1 MEPISKSVVRKDHA
15 PKITGTSIY
24 VDDYANTGVLTGRF
38 LRSKTARARIVSVTV
53 PELPPGYFYVDKDDV
68 PGVNKVHIVMD
79 DTPVFAQDTVEYI
92 GEPIAMVV
100 GPDVRQVETIL
111 AGIRVEYEE
120 LEPVLD
126 LRRADTVFF
135 DYEYGRGDLE
145 KAFAEADQVFTEEFS
160 TGYQDQTYLETQG
173 MMAQPEP
180 DGRMFV
186 HGSLQCV
193 YYVHTALMQAL
204 GCGPEDVHVLQDV
217 TGGGFGGKE
226 DFPSI
231 LGCQVAV
238 AAKKAGA
245 PVRCVFS
252 RREDLEFT
260 PKRHPSLCTYR
271 AAVKDGR
278 VTAMDIEV
286 LFNAGAY
293 TTLSAVVLQRGVIC
307 ASGVYNIEHLHVH
320 GKALKT
326 NTVPSGAYRGFG
338 APQTFF
344 AVEMFMDHI
353 AKDLGEDSL
362 EFKEKHLVKQGD
374 KTSTSG
380 IYHFPVPLPD
390 MIEEVNAAC
399 DFRRKHKE
407 YALPQTG
414 RFRRGIGMS
423 LYFHGAGFTGSGE
436 RDIIKAV
443 CRLAKHADGTVE
455 ILAANG
461 EIGQGLRTT
470 FPKIVAKELGL
481 PLEKVRFE
489 HPDTARVPDSGPTVA
504 SRSLM
509 IVGELLRR
517 CAVRLRETWVDGEEQ
532 MVEEHFKEPDF
543 MIPFYLDKFQG
554 DAYPTYAWGVNAI
567 EVEVDTY
574 TGLTKILGAYGSF
587 DVGTPMDEGIV
598 MGQMEGGFLQGI
610 GYASMESMD
619 YDSRGR
625 IRNNSFS
632 DYLIPTA
639 ADVPNLTCMLH
650 VEKYP
655 DGPYGAKGAGELP
668 LVGAPGAYVEAMEQA
683 LGGSVR
689 LRHAPF
695 TPEDTMKVIAKEGL

>member
-100 GPDVRQVETIL
+100 GPDVRQVEAIL

-353 AKDLGEDSL
+353 AKDLGEGSL

-481 PLEKVRFE
+481 PLEKVCFE

>member
-1 MEPISKSVVRKDHA
+1 MEPISKSVVRKDHE
-15 PKITGTSIY
+15 PKMSGRSLY
-24 VDDYANTGVLTGRF
+24 VGDYGNEGVLTGKF
-38 LRSKTARARIVSVTV
+38 LRAKAARARILSVKV
-53 PELPPGYFYVDKDDV
+53 PELPPGYFYIDRRDV

-79 DTPVFAQDTVEYI
+79 DTPVFAEDITEYI
-92 GEPIAMVV
+92 GEPIAMVA
-100 GPDVRQVETIL
+100 GPDPKKVDELLAAIQVDW
-111 AGIRVEYEE
+111 EE

-126 LRRADTVFF
+126 IRKSDTVFF
-135 DYEYGRGDLE
+135 DYEYGKGNLE
-145 KAFAEADQVFTEEFS
+145 EAFAQADKVYEEEFS
-160 TGYQDQTYLETQG
+160 TGYQDQTYLETQA
-173 MMAQPEP
+173 MMAEPEEN
-180 DGRMFV
+180 GRMFV
-186 HGSLQCV
+186 HGSLQCA

-204 GCGPEDVHVLQDV
+204 GCGPDEVHVLQDV

-231 LGCQVAV
+231 LGCQAAV
-238 AAKKAGA
+238 AARKAGA
-245 PVRCVFS
+245 PVRCVFD

-271 AAVKDGR
+271 AAVKDGC
-278 VTAMDIEV
+278 VTALDIEV

-307 ASGVYNIEHLHVH
+307 ASGVYNIPNLHVH
-320 GKALKT
+320 GKAMKT

-344 AVEMFMDHI
+344 AVEMLMDHI

-362 EFKEKHLVKQGD
+362 DFKERHLVKQGD
-374 KTSTSG
+374 STSTSG
-380 IYHFPVPLPD
+380 VYHFPVPLPA
-390 MIEEVNAAC
+390 MIDEVDAAC
-399 DFRRKHKE
+399 DFRRKHRE
-407 YALPQTG
+407 YALPQSG

-423 LYFHGAGFTGSGE
+423 MYFHGAGFTGSGE

-443 CRLAKHADGTVE
+443 CRLLKRADGTVE

-470 FPKIVAKELGL
+470 FPKIVANELGL
-481 PLEKVRFE
+481 PLDKVFYE

-517 CAVRLRETWVDGEEQ
+517 CAVRLKEEWRDGEEQ
-532 MVEEHFKEPDF
+532 VVEEHFREPDF

-574 TGLTKILGAYGSF
+574 TGLTRILGAYGSF

-598 MGQMEGGFLQGI
+598 LGQMEGGFLQGI
-610 GYASMESMD
+610 GYASMESMS

-625 IRNNSFS
+625 IRSNSFS

-639 ADVPNLTCMLH
+639 ADVPNLKCMLH

-683 LGGSVR
+683 LGGRVR
-689 LRHAPF
+689 LHHAPF
-695 TPEDTMKVIAKEGL
+695 TPEDAMKVIAKEGV

>member
-100 GPDVRQVETIL
+100 GPDVRQVEAIL

-173 MMAQPEP
+173 MMAEPEP
-180 DGRMFV
+180 DGRLFV

>member
-1 MEPISKSVVRKDHA
+1 MEPISKSVVRKDHE
-15 PKITGTSIY
+15 PKMSGRSLY
-24 VDDYANTGVLTGRF
+24 VGDYGNEGVLTGKF
-38 LRSKTARARIVSVTV
+38 LRAKAARARILSVKV
-53 PELPPGYFYVDKDDV
+53 PELPPGYFYIDRRDV

-79 DTPVFAQDTVEYI
+79 DTPVFAEDITEYI
-92 GEPIAMVV
+92 GEPIAMVA
-100 GPDVRQVETIL
+100 GPDPKKVDELLAAIQVDW
-111 AGIRVEYEE
+111 EE

-126 LRRADTVFF
+126 IRKSDTVFF
-135 DYEYGRGDLE
+135 DYEYGKGNLE
-145 KAFAEADQVFTEEFS
+145 EAFAQADKVYEEEFS
-160 TGYQDQTYLETQG
+160 TGYQDQTYLETQA
-173 MMAQPEP
+173 MMAEPEEN
-180 DGRMFV
+180 GRMFV
-186 HGSLQCV
+186 HGSLQCA

-204 GCGPEDVHVLQDV
+204 GCGPDEVHVLQDV

-231 LGCQVAV
+231 LGCQAAV
-238 AAKKAGA
+238 AARKAGA
-245 PVRCVFS
+245 PVRCVFD

-271 AAVKDGR
+271 AAVKDGC
-278 VTAMDIEV
+278 VTALDIEV

-307 ASGVYNIEHLHVH
+307 ASGVYNIPNLHVH
-320 GKALKT
+320 GKAMKT

-344 AVEMFMDHI
+344 AVEMLMDHI

-362 EFKEKHLVKQGD
+362 DFKERHLVKQGD
-374 KTSTSG
+374 STSTSG
-380 IYHFPVPLPD
+380 VYHFPVPLPA
-390 MIEEVNAAC
+390 MIDEVDAAC
-399 DFRRKHKE
+399 DFRRKHRE

-423 LYFHGAGFTGSGE
+423 MYFHGAGFTGSGE

-443 CRLAKHADGTVE
+443 CRLLKRADGTVE

-470 FPKIVAKELGL
+470 FPKIVANELGL
-481 PLEKVRFE
+481 PLDKVFYE

-517 CAVRLRETWVDGEEQ
+517 CAVRLKEEWRDGEEQ
-532 MVEEHFKEPDF
+532 VVEEHFREPDF

-574 TGLTKILGAYGSF
+574 TGLTRILGAYGSF

-598 MGQMEGGFLQGI
+598 LGQMEGGFLQGI
-610 GYASMESMD
+610 GYASMESMS

-625 IRNNSFS
+625 IRSNSFS

-639 ADVPNLTCMLH
+639 ADVPNLKCMLH

-683 LGGSVR
+683 LGGRVR
-689 LRHAPF
+689 LHHAPF
-695 TPEDTMKVIAKEGL
+695 TPEDAMKVIAKEGV

>member
-1 MEPISKSVVRKDHA
+1 MEPISKSVVRKDHE
-15 PKITGTSIY
+15 PKMSGRSLY
-24 VDDYANTGVLTGRF
+24 VGDYGNEGVLTGKF
-38 LRSKTARARIVSVTV
+38 LRAKAARARILSVKV
-53 PELPPGYFYVDKDDV
+53 PELPPGYFYIDRRDV

-79 DTPVFAQDTVEYI
+79 DTPVFAEDITEYI
-92 GEPIAMVV
+92 GEPIAMVA
-100 GPDVRQVETIL
+100 GPDPKKVDELLAAIQVDW
-111 AGIRVEYEE
+111 EE

-126 LRRADTVFF
+126 IRKSDTVFF
-135 DYEYGRGDLE
+135 DYEYGKGNLE
-145 KAFAEADQVFTEEFS
+145 EAFAQADKVYEEEFS
-160 TGYQDQTYLETQG
+160 TGYQDQTYLETQA
-173 MMAQPEP
+173 MMAEPEEN
-180 DGRMFV
+180 GRMFV
-186 HGSLQCV
+186 HGSLQCA

-204 GCGPEDVHVLQDV
+204 GCGPDEVHVLQDV

-238 AAKKAGA
+238 AARKAGA
-245 PVRCVFS
+245 PVRCVFD

-271 AAVKDGR
+271 AAVKDGC
-278 VTAMDIEV
+278 VTALDIEV

-307 ASGVYNIEHLHVH
+307 ASGVYNIPNLHVH
-320 GKALKT
+320 GKAMKT

-344 AVEMFMDHI
+344 AVEMLMDHI

-362 EFKEKHLVKQGD
+362 DFKERHLVKQGD
-374 KTSTSG
+374 STSPSG
-380 IYHFPVPLPD
+380 VYHFPVPLPA
-390 MIEEVNAAC
+390 MIDEVDAAC
-399 DFRRKHKE
+399 DFRRKHRE
-407 YALPQTG
+407 YALPQSG

-423 LYFHGAGFTGSGE
+423 MYFHGAGFTGSGE

-443 CRLAKHADGTVE
+443 CRLLKRADGTVE

-470 FPKIVAKELGL
+470 FPKIVANELGL
-481 PLEKVRFE
+481 PLDKVFYE

-517 CAVRLRETWVDGEEQ
+517 CAVRLKEEWRDGEEQ
-532 MVEEHFKEPDF
+532 VVEEHFREPDF

-574 TGLTKILGAYGSF
+574 TGLTRILGAYGSF

-598 MGQMEGGFLQGI
+598 LGQMEGGFLQGI
-610 GYASMESMD
+610 GYASMESMS

-625 IRNNSFS
+625 IRSNSFS

-639 ADVPNLTCMLH
+639 ADVPNLKCMLH

-683 LGGSVR
+683 LGGRVR
-689 LRHAPF
+689 LHHAPF
-695 TPEDTMKVIAKEGL
+695 TPEDAMKVIAKEGV

>member
-1 MEPISKSVVRKDHA
+1 MEPISKSVVRKDHE
-15 PKITGTSIY
+15 PKMSGRSLY
-24 VDDYANTGVLTGRF
+24 VGDYGNEGVLTGKF
-38 LRSKTARARIVSVTV
+38 LRAKAARARILSVKV
-53 PELPPGYFYVDKDDV
+53 PELPPGYFYIDRRDV

-79 DTPVFAQDTVEYI
+79 DTPVFAEDITEYI
-92 GEPIAMVV
+92 GEPIAMVA
-100 GPDVRQVETIL
+100 GPDPKKVDELLAAIQVDW
-111 AGIRVEYEE
+111 EE

-126 LRRADTVFF
+126 IRKSDTVFF
-135 DYEYGRGDLE
+135 DYEYGKGNLE
-145 KAFAEADQVFTEEFS
+145 EAFAQADKVYEEEFS
-160 TGYQDQTYLETQG
+160 TGYQDQTYLETQA
-173 MMAQPEP
+173 MMAEPEEN
-180 DGRMFV
+180 GRMFV
-186 HGSLQCV
+186 HGSLQCA

-204 GCGPEDVHVLQDV
+204 GCGPDEVHVLQDV

-231 LGCQVAV
+231 LGCQAAV
-238 AAKKAGA
+238 AARKAGA
-245 PVRCVFS
+245 PVRCVFD

-271 AAVKDGR
+271 AAVKDGC
-278 VTAMDIEV
+278 VTALDIEV

-307 ASGVYNIEHLHVH
+307 ASGVYNIPNLHVH
-320 GKALKT
+320 GKAMKT

-344 AVEMFMDHI
+344 AVEMLMDHI

-362 EFKEKHLVKQGD
+362 DFKERHLVKQGD
-374 KTSTSG
+374 PTSTSG
-380 IYHFPVPLPD
+380 IYHFPVPLPA
-390 MIEEVNAAC
+390 MIDEVDAAC
-399 DFRRKHKE
+399 DFRRKHRE
-407 YALPQTG
+407 YALPQSG

-423 LYFHGAGFTGSGE
+423 MYFHGAGFTGSGE

-443 CRLAKHADGTVE
+443 CRLLKRADGTVE

-470 FPKIVAKELGL
+470 FPKIVANELGL
-481 PLEKVRFE
+481 PLDKVFYE

-517 CAVRLRETWVDGEEQ
+517 CAVRLKEEWRDGEEQ
-532 MVEEHFKEPDF
+532 VVEEHFREPDF

-574 TGLTKILGAYGSF
+574 TGLTRILGAYGSF

-598 MGQMEGGFLQGI
+598 LGQMEGGFLQGI
-610 GYASMESMD
+610 GYASMESMS

-625 IRNNSFS
+625 IRSNSFS

-639 ADVPNLTCMLH
+639 ADVPNLKCMLH

-683 LGGSVR
+683 LGGRVR
-689 LRHAPF
+689 LHHAPF
-695 TPEDTMKVIAKEGL
+695 TQEDAMKVIAKEGV

>member
-1 MEPISKSVVRKDHA
+1 MEPISKSVVRKDHE
-15 PKITGTSIY
+15 PKMSGRSLY
-24 VDDYANTGVLTGRF
+24 VGDYGNEGVLTGKF
-38 LRSKTARARIVSVTV
+38 LRAKAARARILSVKV
-53 PELPPGYFYVDKDDV
+53 PELPPGYFYIDRRDV

-79 DTPVFAQDTVEYI
+79 DTPVFAEDITEYI
-92 GEPIAMVV
+92 GEPIAMVA
-100 GPDVRQVETIL
+100 GPDPKKVDEIL
-111 AGIRVEYEE
+111 AAIQVDWEE

-126 LRRADTVFF
+126 IRKSDTVFF
-135 DYEYGRGDLE
+135 DYEYGKGNLE
-145 KAFAEADQVFTEEFS
+145 EAFAQADKVYEEEFS
-160 TGYQDQTYLETQG
+160 TGYQDQTYLETQA
-173 MMAQPEP
+173 MMAEPEEN
-180 DGRMFV
+180 GRMFV
-186 HGSLQCV
+186 HGSLQCA

-204 GCGPEDVHVLQDV
+204 GCGPDEVHVLQDV

-231 LGCQVAV
+231 LGCQAAV
-238 AAKKAGA
+238 AARKAGA
-245 PVRCVFS
+245 PVRCVFD

-271 AAVKDGR
+271 AAVKDGC
-278 VTAMDIEV
+278 VTALDIEV

-307 ASGVYNIEHLHVH
+307 ASGVYNIPNLHVH
-320 GKALKT
+320 GKAMKT

-344 AVEMFMDHI
+344 AVEMLMDHI

-362 EFKEKHLVKQGD
+362 DFKERHLVKQGD
-374 KTSTSG
+374 STSTSG
-380 IYHFPVPLPD
+380 VYHFPVPLPA
-390 MIEEVNAAC
+390 MIDEVDAAC
-399 DFRRKHKE
+399 DFRRKHRE
-407 YALPQTG
+407 YALPQSG

-423 LYFHGAGFTGSGE
+423 MYFHGAGFTGSGE

-443 CRLAKHADGTVE
+443 CRLLKRADGTVE

-470 FPKIVAKELGL
+470 FPKIVANELGL
-481 PLEKVRFE
+481 PLDKVFYE

-517 CAVRLRETWVDGEEQ
+517 CAVRLKEEWRDGEEQ
-532 MVEEHFKEPDF
+532 VVEEHFREPDF

-574 TGLTKILGAYGSF
+574 TGLTRILGAYGSF

-598 MGQMEGGFLQGI
+598 LGQMEGGFLQGI
-610 GYASMESMD
+610 GYASMESMN

-625 IRNNSFS
+625 IRSNSFS

-639 ADVPNLTCMLH
+639 ADVPNLQCMLH

-683 LGGSVR
+683 LGGRVR
-689 LRHAPF
+689 LHHAPF
-695 TPEDTMKVIAKEGL
+695 TPEDAMKVIAKEGV

>member
-100 GPDVRQVETIL
+100 GPDVRQVEAIL

-173 MMAQPEP
+173 MMAEPEP

-504 SRSLM
+504 SRYLM

-517 CAVRLRETWVDGEEQ
+517 CAVRLREAWIDGEEQ

>member
-1 MEPISKSVVRKDHA
+1 MEPISKSVVRKDHE
-15 PKITGTSIY
+15 PKMSGRSLY
-24 VDDYANTGVLTGRF
+24 VGDYGNEGVLTGKF
-38 LRSKTARARIVSVTV
+38 LRAKAARARILSVKV
-53 PELPPGYFYVDKDDV
+53 PELPPGYFYIDRRDV

-79 DTPVFAQDTVEYI
+79 DTPVFAEDITEYI
-92 GEPIAMVV
+92 GEPIAMVA
-100 GPDVRQVETIL
+100 GPDPKKVDELLTAIQVDW
-111 AGIRVEYEE
+111 EE

-126 LRRADTVFF
+126 IRKSDTVFF
-135 DYEYGRGDLE
+135 DYEYGKGNLE
-145 KAFAEADQVFTEEFS
+145 EAFAQADKVYEEEFS
-160 TGYQDQTYLETQG
+160 TGYQDQTYLETQA
-173 MMAQPEP
+173 MMAEPEEN
-180 DGRMFV
+180 GRMFV
-186 HGSLQCV
+186 HGSLQCA

-204 GCGPEDVHVLQDV
+204 GCGPDEVHVLQDV

-231 LGCQVAV
+231 LGCQAAV
-238 AAKKAGA
+238 AARKAGA
-245 PVRCVFS
+245 PVRCVFD

-271 AAVKDGR
+271 AAVKDGC
-278 VTAMDIEV
+278 VTALDIEV

-307 ASGVYNIEHLHVH
+307 ASGVYNIPNLHVH
-320 GKALKT
+320 GKAMKT

-344 AVEMFMDHI
+344 AVEMLMDHI

-362 EFKEKHLVKQGD
+362 DFKERHLVKQGD
-374 KTSTSG
+374 STSTSG
-380 IYHFPVPLPD
+380 VYHFPVPLPA
-390 MIEEVNAAC
+390 MIDEVDAAC
-399 DFRRKHKE
+399 DFRRKHRE

-423 LYFHGAGFTGSGE
+423 MYFHGAGFTGSGE

-443 CRLAKHADGTVE
+443 CRLLKRADGTVE

-470 FPKIVAKELGL
+470 FPKIVANELGL
-481 PLEKVRFE
+481 PLDKVFYE

-517 CAVRLRETWVDGEEQ
+517 CAVRLKEEWRDGEEQ
-532 MVEEHFKEPDF
+532 VVEEHFREPDF

-574 TGLTKILGAYGSF
+574 TGLTRILGAYGSF

-598 MGQMEGGFLQGI
+598 LGQMEGGFLQGI
-610 GYASMESMD
+610 GYASMESMS

-625 IRNNSFS
+625 IRSNSFS

-639 ADVPNLTCMLH
+639 ADVPNLKCMLH

-683 LGGSVR
+683 LGGRVR
-689 LRHAPF
+689 LHHAPF
-695 TPEDTMKVIAKEGL
+695 TPEDAMKVIAKEGV

>member
-100 GPDVRQVETIL
+100 GPDVRQVEAIL

-625 IRNNSFS
+625 IRNNSIS

-639 ADVPNLTCMLH
+639 TDSPNLTCMLH

>member
-1 MEPISKSVVRKDHA
+1 MEPISKSVVRKDHE
-15 PKITGTSIY
+15 PKMSGRSLY
-24 VDDYANTGVLTGRF
+24 VGDYGNEGVLTGKF
-38 LRSKTARARIVSVTV
+38 LRAKAARARILSVKV
-53 PELPPGYFYVDKDDV
+53 PELPPGYFYIDRRDV

-79 DTPVFAQDTVEYI
+79 DTPVFAEDITEYI
-92 GEPIAMVV
+92 GEPIAMVA
-100 GPDVRQVETIL
+100 GPDPKKVDELLAAIQVDW
-111 AGIRVEYEE
+111 EE

-126 LRRADTVFF
+126 IRKSDTVFF
-135 DYEYGRGDLE
+135 DYEYGKGNLE
-145 KAFAEADQVFTEEFS
+145 EAFAQADKVYEEEFS
-160 TGYQDQTYLETQG
+160 TGYQDQTYLETQA
-173 MMAQPEP
+173 MMAEPEEN
-180 DGRMFV
+180 GRMFV
-186 HGSLQCV
+186 HGSLQCA

-204 GCGPEDVHVLQDV
+204 GCGPDEVHVLQDV

-231 LGCQVAV
+231 LGCQAAV
-238 AAKKAGA
+238 AARKAGA
-245 PVRCVFS
+245 PVRCVFD

-271 AAVKDGR
+271 AAVKDGC
-278 VTAMDIEV
+278 VTALDIEV

-307 ASGVYNIEHLHVH
+307 ASGVYNIPNLHVH
-320 GKALKT
+320 GKAMKT

-344 AVEMFMDHI
+344 AVELLMDHI

-362 EFKEKHLVKQGD
+362 DFKERHLVKQGD
-374 KTSTSG
+374 PTSTSG
-380 IYHFPVPLPD
+380 VYHFPVPLPA
-390 MIEEVNAAC
+390 MIGEVDAAC
-399 DFRRKHKE
+399 DFRRKHRE
-407 YALPQTG
+407 YALPQSG

-423 LYFHGAGFTGSGE
+423 MYFHGAGFTGSGE

-443 CRLAKHADGTVE
+443 CRLLKRADGTVE

-470 FPKIVAKELGL
+470 FPKIVANELGL
-481 PLEKVRFE
+481 PLDKVFYE

-517 CAVRLRETWVDGEEQ
+517 CAVRLKEEWRDGEEQ
-532 MVEEHFKEPDF
+532 VVEEHFREPDF

-574 TGLTKILGAYGSF
+574 TGLTRILGAYGSF

-598 MGQMEGGFLQGI
+598 LGQMEGGFLQGI
-610 GYASMESMD
+610 GYASMESMS

-625 IRNNSFS
+625 IRSNSFS

-639 ADVPNLTCMLH
+639 ADVPNLKCMLH

-683 LGGSVR
+683 LGGRVR
-689 LRHAPF
+689 LHHAPF
-695 TPEDTMKVIAKEGL
+695 TPEDAMKVIAKEGV

>member
-1 MEPISKSVVRKDHA
+1 MEPISKSVVRKDHE
-15 PKITGTSIY
+15 PKMSGRSLY
-24 VDDYANTGVLTGRF
+24 VGDYGNEGVLTGKF
-38 LRSKTARARIVSVTV
+38 LRAKAARARILSVKV
-53 PELPPGYFYVDKDDV
+53 PELPPGYFYIDRRDV

-79 DTPVFAQDTVEYI
+79 DTPVFAEDITEYI
-92 GEPIAMVV
+92 GEPIAMVA
-100 GPDVRQVETIL
+100 GPDPKKVDELLAAIQVDW
-111 AGIRVEYEE
+111 EE

-126 LRRADTVFF
+126 IRKSDTVFF
-135 DYEYGRGDLE
+135 DYEYGKGNLE
-145 KAFAEADQVFTEEFS
+145 EAFAQADKVYEEEFS
-160 TGYQDQTYLETQG
+160 TGYQDQTYLETQA
-173 MMAQPEP
+173 MMAEPEEN
-180 DGRMFV
+180 GRVFV
-186 HGSLQCV
+186 HGSLQCA

-204 GCGPEDVHVLQDV
+204 GCGPDEVHVLQDV

-231 LGCQVAV
+231 LGCQAAV
-238 AAKKAGA
+238 AARKAGA
-245 PVRCVFS
+245 PVRCVFD

-278 VTAMDIEV
+278 VTALDIEV

-307 ASGVYNIEHLHVH
+307 ASGVYNIPNLHVH
-320 GKALKT
+320 GKAMKT

-344 AVEMFMDHI
+344 AVEMLMDHI

-362 EFKEKHLVKQGD
+362 DFKERHLVKQGD
-374 KTSTSG
+374 STSTSG
-380 IYHFPVPLPD
+380 VYHFPVPLPA
-390 MIEEVNAAC
+390 MIDEVDAAC
-399 DFRRKHKE
+399 DFRRKHRE
-407 YALPQTG
+407 YALPQSG

-423 LYFHGAGFTGSGE
+423 MYFHGAGFTGSGE

-443 CRLAKHADGTVE
+443 CRLLKRADGTVE

-470 FPKIVAKELGL
+470 FPKIVANELGL
-481 PLEKVRFE
+481 PLDKVFYE

-517 CAVRLRETWVDGEEQ
+517 CAVRLKEEWRDGEEQ
-532 MVEEHFKEPDF
+532 VVEEHFREPDF

-574 TGLTKILGAYGSF
+574 TGLTRILGAYGSF

-598 MGQMEGGFLQGI
+598 LGQMEGGFLQGI
-610 GYASMESMD
+610 GYASMESMS

-625 IRNNSFS
+625 IRSNSFS

-639 ADVPNLTCMLH
+639 ADVPNLKCMLH

-683 LGGSVR
+683 LGGRVR
-689 LRHAPF
+689 LHHAPF
-695 TPEDTMKVIAKEGL
+695 TPEDAMKVIAKEGV

>member
-1 MEPISKSVVRKDHA
+1 
-15 PKITGTSIY
+15 
-24 VDDYANTGVLTGRF
+24 
-38 LRSKTARARIVSVTV
+38 
-53 PELPPGYFYVDKDDV
+53 
-68 PGVNKVHIVMD
+68 
-79 DTPVFAQDTVEYI
+79 
-92 GEPIAMVV
+92 
-100 GPDVRQVETIL
+100 
-111 AGIRVEYEE
+111 
-120 LEPVLD
+120 
-126 LRRADTVFF
+126 
-135 DYEYGRGDLE
+135 
-145 KAFAEADQVFTEEFS
+145 
-160 TGYQDQTYLETQG
+160 
-173 MMAQPEP
+173 
-180 DGRMFV
+180 MFV
-186 HGSLQCV
+186 HGSLQCA

-204 GCGPEDVHVLQDV
+204 GCGPDEVHVLQDV

-231 LGCQVAV
+231 LGCQAAV
-238 AAKKAGA
+238 AARKAGA
-245 PVRCVFS
+245 PVRCVFD

-278 VTAMDIEV
+278 VTALDIEV

-307 ASGVYNIEHLHVH
+307 ASGVYNIPNLHVH
-320 GKALKT
+320 GKAMKT

-344 AVEMFMDHI
+344 AVEMLMDHI

-362 EFKEKHLVKQGD
+362 DFKERHLVKQGD
-374 KTSTSG
+374 PTSTSG
-380 IYHFPVPLPD
+380 IYHFPVPLPA
-390 MIEEVNAAC
+390 MIDEVDAAC
-399 DFRRKHKE
+399 DFRRKHRE
-407 YALPQTG
+407 YALPQSG

-423 LYFHGAGFTGSGE
+423 MYFHGAGFTGSGE

-443 CRLAKHADGTVE
+443 CRLLKRADGTVE

-470 FPKIVAKELGL
+470 FPKIVANELGL
-481 PLEKVRFE
+481 PLDKVFYE

-517 CAVRLRETWVDGEEQ
+517 CAVRLKEEWRDGEEQ
-532 MVEEHFKEPDF
+532 VVEEHFREPDF

-574 TGLTKILGAYGSF
+574 TGLTRILGAYGSF

-598 MGQMEGGFLQGI
+598 LGQMEGGFLQGI
-610 GYASMESMD
+610 GYASMESMS

-625 IRNNSFS
+625 IRSNSFS

-639 ADVPNLTCMLH
+639 ADVPNLKCMLH

-683 LGGSVR
+683 LGGRVR
-689 LRHAPF
+689 LHHAPF
-695 TPEDTMKVIAKEGL
+695 TPEDAMKVIAKEGV

>member
-100 GPDVRQVETIL
+100 GPDVRQVEAIL

-238 AAKKAGA
+238 AEKKAGA

-481 PLEKVRFE
+481 PLEKVCFE

>member
-100 GPDVRQVETIL
+100 GPDVRQVEAIL

-173 MMAQPEP
+173 MMAEPEP

-245 PVRCVFS
+245 PVRCVFN

-362 EFKEKHLVKQGD
+362 EFKERHLVKQGD

-517 CAVRLRETWVDGEEQ
+517 CAVRLREAWIDGEEQ

>member
-100 GPDVRQVETIL
+100 GPDVRQVEAIL

-173 MMAQPEP
+173 MMAEPEP

-517 CAVRLRETWVDGEEQ
+517 CAVRLREAWIDGEEQ

-639 ADVPNLTCMLH
+639 ADVPNLICMLH

>member
-100 GPDVRQVETIL
+100 GPDVRQVEAIL

-353 AKDLGEDSL
+353 AKDLGEGSL

-481 PLEKVRFE
+481 PLEKIRFE

>member
-100 GPDVRQVETIL
+100 GPDVRQVEAIL

-173 MMAQPEP
+173 MMAEPEP

-186 HGSLQCV
+186 HGSLQCA

-204 GCGPEDVHVLQDV
+204 GCGPDEVHVLQDV

-231 LGCQVAV
+231 LGCQAAV
-238 AAKKAGA
+238 AARKAGA
-245 PVRCVFS
+245 PVRCVFD

-278 VTAMDIEV
+278 VTALDIEV

-307 ASGVYNIEHLHVH
+307 ASGVYNIPNLHVH
-320 GKALKT
+320 GKAMKT

-344 AVEMFMDHI
+344 AVEMLMDHI

-362 EFKEKHLVKQGD
+362 DFKERHLVKQGD
-374 KTSTSG
+374 STSTSG
-380 IYHFPVPLPD
+380 VYHFPVPLPA
-390 MIEEVNAAC
+390 MIDEVDAAC
-399 DFRRKHKE
+399 DFRRKHRE
-407 YALPQTG
+407 YALPQSG

-423 LYFHGAGFTGSGE
+423 MYFHGAGFTGSGE

-443 CRLAKHADGTVE
+443 CRLLKRADGTVE

-470 FPKIVAKELGL
+470 FPKIVANELGL
-481 PLEKVRFE
+481 PLDKVFYE

-517 CAVRLRETWVDGEEQ
+517 CAVRLKEEWRDGEEQ
-532 MVEEHFKEPDF
+532 VVEEHFREHDF

-574 TGLTKILGAYGSF
+574 TGLTRILGAYGSF

-598 MGQMEGGFLQGI
+598 LGQMEGGFLQGI
-610 GYASMESMD
+610 GYASMESMS

-625 IRNNSFS
+625 IRSNSFS

-639 ADVPNLTCMLH
+639 ADVPNLKCMLH

-683 LGGSVR
+683 LGGRVR
-689 LRHAPF
+689 LHHAPF
-695 TPEDTMKVIAKEGL
+695 TPEDAMKVIAKEGV

>member
-100 GPDVRQVETIL
+100 GPDVRQVEAIL

-173 MMAQPEP
+173 MMAEPEP

-362 EFKEKHLVKQGD
+362 EFKERHLVKQGD

-481 PLEKVRFE
+481 PLEKVCFE

-517 CAVRLRETWVDGEEQ
+517 CAVRLREAWIDGEEQ

>member
-1 MEPISKSVVRKDHA
+1 MEPISKSVVRKDHE
-15 PKITGTSIY
+15 PKMSGRSLY
-24 VDDYANTGVLTGRF
+24 VGDYGNEGVLTGKF
-38 LRSKTARARIVSVTV
+38 LRAKAARARILSVKV
-53 PELPPGYFYVDKDDV
+53 PELPPGYFYIDRRDV

-79 DTPVFAQDTVEYI
+79 DTPVFAEDITEYI
-92 GEPIAMVV
+92 GEPIAMVA
-100 GPDVRQVETIL
+100 GPDPKKVDELLAAIQVDW
-111 AGIRVEYEE
+111 EE

-126 LRRADTVFF
+126 IRKSDTVFF
-135 DYEYGRGDLE
+135 DYEYGKGNLE
-145 KAFAEADQVFTEEFS
+145 EAFAQADKVYEEEFS
-160 TGYQDQTYLETQG
+160 TGYQDQTYLETQA
-173 MMAQPEP
+173 MMAEPEE

-186 HGSLQCV
+186 HGSLQCA

-204 GCGPEDVHVLQDV
+204 GCEPDEVHVLQDV

-238 AAKKAGA
+238 AARKAGA
-245 PVRCVFS
+245 PVRCVFD

-278 VTAMDIEV
+278 VTALDIEV

-307 ASGVYNIEHLHVH
+307 ASGVYNIPNLHVH
-320 GKALKT
+320 GKAMKT

-344 AVEMFMDHI
+344 AVEMLMDHI

-362 EFKEKHLVKQGD
+362 DFKERHLVKQGD
-374 KTSTSG
+374 STSTSG
-380 IYHFPVPLPD
+380 VYHFPVPLPA
-390 MIEEVNAAC
+390 MIDEVDAAC
-399 DFRRKHKE
+399 DFRRKHRE
-407 YALPQTG
+407 YALPQSG

-423 LYFHGAGFTGSGE
+423 MYFHGAGFTGSGE

-443 CRLAKHADGTVE
+443 CRLLKRADGTVE

-470 FPKIVAKELGL
+470 FPKIVANELGL
-481 PLEKVRFE
+481 PLDKVFYE

-517 CAVRLRETWVDGEEQ
+517 CAVRLKEEWRDGEEQ
-532 MVEEHFKEPDF
+532 VVEEHFREPDF

-574 TGLTKILGAYGSF
+574 TGLTRILGAYGSF

-598 MGQMEGGFLQGI
+598 LGQMEGGFLQGI
-610 GYASMESMD
+610 GYASMESMS

-625 IRNNSFS
+625 IRSNSFS

-639 ADVPNLTCMLH
+639 ADVPNLKCMLH

-683 LGGSVR
+683 LGGRVR
-689 LRHAPF
+689 LHHAPF
-695 TPEDTMKVIAKEGL
+695 TPEDAMKVIAKEGV